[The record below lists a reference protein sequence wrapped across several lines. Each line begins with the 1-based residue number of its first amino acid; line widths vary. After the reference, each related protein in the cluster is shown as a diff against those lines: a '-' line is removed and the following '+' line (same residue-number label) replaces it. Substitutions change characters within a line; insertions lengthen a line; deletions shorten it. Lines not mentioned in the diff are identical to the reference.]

1 MNAETK
7 KVSSKSVA
15 SEAMPKENVG
25 KNVELRRNFTGSPS
39 QTLKI
44 LSAVVTGMNA
54 NPNFPDMVPKYEDL
68 VLAKSTLSNTLDES
82 KRNRSSLAKQARVI
96 AQNEAISLLE
106 TCSDYVSEKCGSDE
120 VMAET
125 SGFTLKKTT
134 RAKVTPPP
142 GKAVIKDIVKSAYA
156 NQIEIK
162 VAPLGRNVGYWVY
175 QSTDNQETWTLLGSF
190 TNSQKII
197 VSNLTPREEYW
208 YKVVGKT
215 TGGFGPMSD
224 SKNWLAP
231 TS

>member
-7 KVSSKSVA
+7 KVGNKSVA
-15 SEAMPKENVG
+15 SEAMPTENVG
-25 KNVELRRNFTGSPS
+25 KNVELRHDYTGNPS

-44 LSAVVTGMNA
+44 LSRVVTGMNG
-54 NPNFPDMVPKYEDL
+54 NPNFPDMIPKFEDL
-68 VLAKSTLSNTLDES
+68 DAAKAKFSNALDDS
-82 KRNRSSLAKQARVI
+82 KRNHTSLAKQARVN

-106 TCSDYVSEKCGSDE
+106 TCAAYVTTKCGSDE

-142 GKAVIKDIVKSAYA
+142 GKAVIKNIVKSAYP

-175 QSTDNQETWTLLGSF
+175 QSSDNQETWTLLGSF

-197 VSNLTPREEYW
+197 VSNLTPKEEYW
-208 YKVVGKT
+208 FQVMGKT